1 MPPSF
6 TFSNSPMMYPPSLH
20 FLKLTNDL
28 PPPPFTFSHSPMMY
42 PPFTF
47 SHSPMIYP
55 PLHFLALTNDP
66 PSFTNDLPPPF
77 THTNDLP
84 PPFTFSH
91 SPMMYP
97 PSFTFS
103 HSPMMYPPPF
113 TFSHSPMIYP
123 PPFTFSHLI
132 EDEEQFYAVK
142 VLDKNQIILEN
153 AVQQCKD
160 EATIQSMLGHHPFIV
175 KVLEFWQS
183 RSHLYI
189 VLTFVPYGDMFTLW
203 SYHGHFPETLVKYQI
218 AELAVVISYLHKS
231 GVIYRDMKMENILFD
246 FDGHTQITDFGL
258 AKWLTYGEKTRT
270 VCGTLQYMA
279 PEVLSVVAYGHTAD
293 WWSLGVLMYT
303 MLTGEYPVDGAANHF
318 EMASLVSECEYLLP
332 TYISEKCQAVVSR
345 LLTKCPN
352 RRLTDLFSLQN
363 LPFFK
368 GIDFNAL
375 IEKQISLR
383 NVVPPDFFDVPV
395 ESEDSYLCN
404 GSLNEFSEFDDF
416 VWHLPPDVVP
426 VYV

>member
-1 MPPSF
+1 MGNYQNKPRLRKSQSVPDTQSFVLDPLLVRGKSRSSARLARLPS
-6 TFSNSPMMYPPSLH
+6 TGSVTDGDSKNSDSQTPVPLAEAL
-20 FLKLTNDL
+20 FLPEFPVRGDL
-28 PPPPFTFSHSPMMY
+28 DTQDFEVISVIAKGAYGNVLKVHR
-42 PPFTF
+42 
-47 SHSPMIYP
+47 
-55 PLHFLALTNDP
+55 
-66 PSFTNDLPPPF
+66 
-77 THTNDLP
+77 
-84 PPFTFSH
+84 
-91 SPMMYP
+91 
-97 PSFTFS
+97 
-103 HSPMMYPPPF
+103 
-113 TFSHSPMIYP
+113 
-123 PPFTFSHLI
+123 

-345 LLTKCPN
+345 LLIKCPN

>member
-1 MPPSF
+1 MGNFQNKPRLRKSQSVPDTQSF
-6 TFSNSPMMYPPSLH
+6 VLDPLLVRGKSRSSARLTRLASNGSISDVGSKNSEPQTTIPLAEAL
-20 FLKLTNDL
+20 FLPEFPVRGDL
-28 PPPPFTFSHSPMMY
+28 DTQDFEVMSVIAKGAYGNVLKVHR
-42 PPFTF
+42 
-47 SHSPMIYP
+47 
-55 PLHFLALTNDP
+55 A
-66 PSFTNDLPPPF
+66 
-77 THTNDLP
+77 
-84 PPFTFSH
+84 
-91 SPMMYP
+91 
-97 PSFTFS
+97 
-103 HSPMMYPPPF
+103 
-113 TFSHSPMIYP
+113 
-123 PPFTFSHLI
+123 
-132 EDEEQFYAVK
+132 EEEQFYAVK
-142 VLDKNQIILEN
+142 VLEKNQIILEN

-203 SYHGHFPETLVKYQI
+203 SYHGHFPETLVRYQI
-218 AELAVVISYLHKS
+218 AELGVVINYLHKS

-258 AKWLTYGEKTRT
+258 AKWLNFGERTRT

-279 PEVLSVVAYGHTAD
+279 PEVLSVMPYGHTAD

-318 EMASLVSECEYLLP
+318 EMANLVSECEYYLP
-332 TYISEKCQAVVSR
+332 TYITDKCENVVSR

-352 RRLTDLFSLQN
+352 RRLTDLFSFQN

-383 NVVPPDFFDVPV
+383 NFVPPDFFDVPL
-395 ESEDSYLCN
+395 ESEESYACN
-404 GSLNEFSEFDDF
+404 GSLNEFNEFDEC
-416 VWHLPPDVVP
+416 VWHLPEDAVP

>member
-1 MPPSF
+1 MGNYQNKPRLRKSQSVPDTQSFLLDPLLVRGKSRSSARLARLPS
-6 TFSNSPMMYPPSLH
+6 TGSITTDGESKNSDSQTAVPLAEAL
-20 FLKLTNDL
+20 FLPEFPVRGDL
-28 PPPPFTFSHSPMMY
+28 DTQDFEVISVIAKGAYGNVLKVHR
-42 PPFTF
+42 
-47 SHSPMIYP
+47 
-55 PLHFLALTNDP
+55 
-66 PSFTNDLPPPF
+66 
-77 THTNDLP
+77 
-84 PPFTFSH
+84 
-91 SPMMYP
+91 
-97 PSFTFS
+97 
-103 HSPMMYPPPF
+103 
-113 TFSHSPMIYP
+113 
-123 PPFTFSHLI
+123 

-246 FDGHTQITDFGL
+246 FDGHTQVTDFGL

-293 WWSLGVLMYT
+293 WWSLGILMYT

-332 TYISEKCQAVVSR
+332 MYISEKCQAVVSR